1 MGSKAY
7 RFTRFTLL
15 KAPGFS
21 VRSFGEFNDLHP
33 GLTIFTGANGVGK
46 TTIIRAMWSLLFTPE
61 KHPGLEAEGV
71 VKSAESLWH
80 LLLSG
85 QHLQQKRL
93 SDGLVA
99 SLPGRNDAFGDAY
112 WFPLHELIQNGGSS
126 APFLEEIRKE
136 MQGGI
141 DLEQALRDAGGLES
155 FSARRHTPAS
165 DFKKKLG
172 LAEQKKNAI
181 IGNLDLRERIDQL
194 REEIKKSNAL
204 QTEKEHIETLL
215 SYLSAKE
222 EYEKRMV
229 HLSSYDAVLANMTPH
244 TLEDALSWEDEY
256 TQAEENLRQ
265 IEKEQEET
273 QRNLDACKISDEV
286 RMDLNLPGLI
296 NQRIEALK
304 TAEQELN
311 VALKDAGQA
320 KAARK
325 TWEDAHQWIV
335 TEKPDETTLKSMVS
349 TLRDLSYRSEP
360 LRCMLA
366 SRAQIVQ
373 SLGQGEAFDEV
384 VLEQLREV
392 KQRLA
397 LLLSLVSRRETL
409 DETIQM
415 KSSTGLSLSLL
426 IGLFFSLLG
435 YLVHPGL
442 GLLVIPSLLL
452 LLLFARKERINPV
465 IAKQDEAI
473 QKAWDHVKPLLE
485 KAGQPS
491 LDALDSESIANTI
504 GSLARSIATMERTE
518 RENAK
523 RDAAQ
528 DAYDK
533 AYQAYADWLDAWNTA
548 ASDLHLGDDPALEGA
563 QFFHFA
569 EHLQQWVLSCAR
581 EAEAEATLDDA
592 KLSYAKAFEALQKI
606 CEATTEDLV
615 ELKNE
620 AAILVSSITD
630 ARRYYEQ
637 LIKERDACKRAEKQ
651 FKDICESRQAFY
663 TRLHLSLGDIHTLK
677 RLAPQVAEY
686 TALATQVQID
696 KASLERYSAIVIQEA
711 SSHERSPLQIKLEA
725 IKANLENLDIE
736 KKKLWDMEK
745 TYEDLCSDTELE
757 EAELNLEK
765 AAELLDALRHE
776 EVSKRM
782 VHLLYEQVKEQSER
796 IYQPQVLSRA
806 SQWFKRITK
815 NRYTLSVGD
824 VGFLAQD
831 TVMMR
836 SYSLDELSSGSRIQL
851 LFSLRMAFIE
861 LLESNE
867 HYRFPLFFDELMA
880 NSDDERS
887 LAIAEAIA
895 EISRERQVFY
905 CTAQADEVGK
915 LQQVVGEQVSIVN
928 LIDRKRNYQESI
940 HPFEPVAVE
949 REELPQ
955 FCEDYNVYA
964 QHCKVAK
971 PLLWEPL
978 GILSPWYLCTSS
990 SELAALLK
998 RGFSTCGQAKEVS
1011 DLYQKRLSLLGS
1023 AQKLARKGRPR
1034 VVTKADLEDD
1044 ELKVNRNA
1052 GYYASLL
1059 TFLEDGDKTGNDIL
1073 EAIQNKELK
1082 AIRETTRE
1090 VLSSFLVSRG
1100 FASDEYPLFPDE
1112 ILSRISLQDETL
1124 LTDSDEYLIVKRY
1137 LASVL
1142 EGV

>member
-1 MGSKAY
+1 
-7 RFTRFTLL
+7 
-15 KAPGFS
+15 
-21 VRSFGEFNDLHP
+21 
-33 GLTIFTGANGVGK
+33 
-46 TTIIRAMWSLLFTPE
+46 
-61 KHPGLEAEGV
+61 
-71 VKSAESLWH
+71 
-80 LLLSG
+80 
-85 QHLQQKRL
+85 
-93 SDGLVA
+93 
-99 SLPGRNDAFGDAY
+99 
-112 WFPLHELIQNGGSS
+112 
-126 APFLEEIRKE
+126 
-136 MQGGI
+136 
-141 DLEQALRDAGGLES
+141 
-155 FSARRHTPAS
+155 
-165 DFKKKLG
+165 
-172 LAEQKKNAI
+172 
-181 IGNLDLRERIDQL
+181 
-194 REEIKKSNAL
+194 
-204 QTEKEHIETLL
+204 
-215 SYLSAKE
+215 
-222 EYEKRMV
+222 
-229 HLSSYDAVLANMTPH
+229 LANMTPH

-256 TQAEENLRQ
+256 TQAEEHLRQ
-265 IEKEQEET
+265 IDTEQEET
-273 QRNLDACKISDEV
+273 HRNLDACKISDEV

-311 VALKDAGQA
+311 AALKDAGQA

-335 TEKPDETTLKSMVS
+335 TEKPDETTLKSMVL

-366 SRAQIVQ
+366 SRAQVVQ
-373 SLGQGEAFDEV
+373 SLGEMEEVDEE

-392 KQRLA
+392 RQSLTS
-397 LLLSLVSRRETL
+397 LLSLACRRAAVEA
-409 DETIQM
+409 TIQM
-415 KSSTGLSLSLL
+415 KSSTVVFLSLI
-426 IGLFFSLLG
+426 IGTFFSLLG
-435 YLVHPGL
+435 YLLHPDL
-442 GLLVIPSLLL
+442 GLLAIPSLLMVFL
-452 LLLFARKERINPV
+452 LARRKRVNPEV
-465 IAKQDEAI
+465 IGLDEALG
-473 QKAWDHVKPLLE
+473 KASVQVNKLLE
-485 KAGQPS
+485 RTGQPA
-491 LDALDSESIANTI
+491 LEVLDSESIARRI
-504 GSLARSIATMERTE
+504 GSLSRSIATMERAK
-518 RENAK
+518 RENEKRYEAK
-523 RDAAQ
+523 
-528 DAYDK
+528 DAYDQ
-533 AYQAYADWLDAWNTA
+533 AYQAYVDFSDAWNTA
-548 ASDLHLGDDPALEGA
+548 TSDLHLGDDPALEGA

-637 LIKERDACKRAEKQ
+637 LIKERDACKRAKKKFEE
-651 FKDICESRQAFY
+651 ISESRQTFY
-663 TRLHLSLGDIHTLK
+663 SRFDLALGDVHTLK

-686 TALATQVQID
+686 SALATQVQID

-711 SSHERSPLQIKLEA
+711 SSHERSSLQTKLEA
-725 IKANLENLDIE
+725 IKANLENLDNE

-765 AAELLDALRHE
+765 AAELLDTLRHE

-824 VGFLAQD
+824 DGFLAQD

-915 LQQVVGEQVSIVN
+915 LQQVVGEQVLIVN

-990 SELAALLK
+990 GELEALLK

-1011 DLYQKRLSLLGS
+1011 DLYQRRLSLLSS

-1034 VVTKADLEDD
+1034 IVTKADLEDD

-1059 TFLEDGDKTGNDIL
+1059 TFLEDGDKTGNDVL

-1137 LASVL
+1137 LAFVL